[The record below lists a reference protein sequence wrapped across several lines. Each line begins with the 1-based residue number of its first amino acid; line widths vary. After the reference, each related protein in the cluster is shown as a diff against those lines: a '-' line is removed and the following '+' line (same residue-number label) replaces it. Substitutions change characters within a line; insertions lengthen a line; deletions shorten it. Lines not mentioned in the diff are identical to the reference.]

1 MRNLL
6 LSAALAAA
14 TISTAFT
21 GHAQSIEEFYKG
33 KTIQMMIGYGP
44 GTGGDLYARVLSRHI
59 GNHIPG
65 KPSVLLQNMPGAGGL
80 TAVNQLYNVAPKDG
94 TVIGYGP
101 RGLFINPLYGMEEA
115 RFEAV
120 KFTWLGSMSK
130 ETSMCVTWHGSDIKT
145 IEDAKKREV
154 PVGSVG
160 AGGSSYQFPILLNGL
175 FGTRFKPL
183 LGYPSSAAIFLAV
196 ERGELDGQCSF
207 SWGTIKSAYP
217 QWIEKK
223 YLNYLLQLAV
233 KKNPEI
239 PDVPLVMDLAKDDE
253 TRQVLILMFA
263 DQEMGRPVAAPPGI
277 PADRAEALRAAFA
290 ATMTDRA
297 FLDDASKSGAS
308 IDSPISGREVES
320 VITSIYASPKPVI
333 EKVKAV
339 TEIK

>member
-1 MRNLL
+1 MMNLL
-6 LSAALAAA
+6 LSAVLAAAATVTALAAQ
-14 TISTAFT
+14 
-21 GHAQSIEEFYKG
+21 AQSVEEFYKG
-33 KTIQMMIGYGP
+33 KTIQMMIGYGA

-65 KPSVLLQNMPGAGGL
+65 KPSVLLQNIPGASGL

-101 RGLFINPLYGMEEA
+101 RSLFINPLYGMEES
-115 RFEAV
+115 RYESI

-145 IEDAKKREV
+145 LEDAKKREV

-175 FGTRFKPL
+175 FGTKFKPL

-207 SWGTIKSAYP
+207 SWGTLKSAYP

-223 YLNYLLQLAV
+223 YLNYLAQLAV

-239 PDVPLVMDLAKDDE
+239 PDVPLVMDFAKDEE
-253 TRQVLILMFA
+253 TRQVLVLMFA
-263 DQEMGRPVAAPPGI
+263 DQEMGRPVAAPPGV
-277 PADRAEALRAAFA
+277 PADRADALRAAFD
-290 ATMTDRA
+290 ATMKDPA
-297 FLDDASKSGAS
+297 FLEDANKSGAS
-308 IDSPISGREVES
+308 IESPIAGREVES
-320 VITSIYASPKPVI
+320 VLRSIYASPKEVVA
-333 EKVKAV
+333 KVKAA